1 MYALREAWRGLM
13 YRRSMTL
20 VSIVTI
26 TMALLISGAF
36 SLVTIYSHT
45 LLHTFMRSE
54 VINVYLDNDLP
65 DADMLALDTTIT
77 SMSEVEE
84 TEIVT
89 SEDAARKLRELYKE
103 DLLAGL
109 EKNPLPR
116 SIRVVM
122 TAEHRNATDLQAVAE
137 RIRSADG
144 VESVDYAE
152 EWMEKVDMFFIIVL
166 LVESTVGAI
175 ILGACTLI
183 ISNAVNMTIIARKD
197 IIDIMRLVGATDGFI
212 RRPFHIEG
220 LIEGVLSGVAA
231 FLILSGIALW
241 VGRMFPDALLYAG
254 LITGGEHPAI
264 SLNVLLAM
272 LIPAGG
278 ALGFLGSAVAVRRS
292 IT

>member
-54 VINVYLDNDLP
+54 VINVYLDDDLP

-109 EKNPLPR
+109 EENPLPR

-122 TAEHRNATDLQAVAE
+122 TSEHRNATDLQTVAE

-166 LVESTVGAI
+166 LVESTIGAI

-183 ISNAVNMTIIARKD
+183 ISNAVSMTIIARKD

-220 LIEGVLSGVAA
+220 LIEGVLSGMAA

-254 LITGGEHPAI
+254 LITGGEHPSI